1 MTENKFTQINVKKE
15 THREIDI
22 MATLKTITMRN
33 LIEEAVEL
41 YKIKH
46 RLTDRVIEFMRD

>member
-1 MTENKFTQINVKKE
+1 MSENKFTQINVKKE

-33 LIEEAVEL
+33 LIEEAVED
-41 YKIKH
+41 YKRKH
-46 RLTDRVIEFMRD
+46 RLTDRVIEFMRE